1 MSDDDRSARDAPV
14 NGDRAGETLDATDEI
29 VLRRLGELFEGADG
43 PPEGFTERMRFAVAA
58 RGLAD
63 ELARMSQPAPVAA
76 RGQERPARTWTFE
89 AASLTI
95 FVAAEPTRDGGTRV
109 DGWLAPVAPRTVR
122 LRRAAV
128 GSGGGVGVD
137 VGEGSGG
144 DRETV
149 ADQQGR
155 FDYPDVPRGLVQIVV
170 VASDDGPGVVT
181 PTFEL

>member
-14 NGDRAGETLDATDEI
+14 NGDRAGETLDAADEI

-63 ELARMSQPAPVAA
+63 ELARMSPSAPVAA

-95 FVAAEPTRDGGTRV
+95 FVMAEPTRDGGTRV
-109 DGWLAPVAPRTVR
+109 DGWLAPVAQRTVR

-128 GSGGGVGVD
+128 GEGGGGY
-137 VGEGSGG
+137 
-144 DRETV
+144 RETV

>member
-14 NGDRAGETLDATDEI
+14 NGDRAGETLDAADEI

-128 GSGGGVGVD
+128 GGDRDG
-137 VGEGSGG
+137 VGEGGG
-144 DRETV
+144 GYRETV